1 MARGNRALMRQAH
14 GEIKRRIITLELTP
28 GHRID
33 DIELAAE
40 MKLSRTP
47 VREAL
52 FLLGSE
58 GLIDM
63 GNRGGF
69 VVRALD
75 LTDIADLFEVHVVV
89 AKAVAR
95 LAASRATDAD
105 LGALAAATGAVEAA
119 IDRRDH
125 LEITRSNADLHRVE
139 AAATHNR
146 HLEQMANEIHDHG
159 ERLAYLCF
167 GGAREL
173 SDQDDY
179 FAKVKRDHAAL
190 LQAYRAHDADTA
202 ERLATDHVRQFLGR
216 VQSWLA
222 SEATTDFVLTDRDV
236 SARRMLSAYADQ
248 PPA

>member
-1 MARGNRALMRQAH
+1 MARVNRALMRQAYD
-14 GEIKRRIITLELTP
+14 EIKRQIITLELTP

-33 DIELAAE
+33 DIQLAAD
-40 MKLSRTP
+40 MQLSRTP

-58 GLIDM
+58 GLIEM

-69 VVRALD
+69 TVRALD

-105 LGALAAATGAVEAA
+105 LEAMAEAAAAVEAA

-125 LEITRSNADLHRVE
+125 LEITRSNADLHRLE

-146 HLEQMANEIHDHG
+146 HLHQMANEIHDHG

-167 GGAREL
+167 GGDREWG
-173 SDQDDY
+173 DQDSY
-179 FAKVKRDHAAL
+179 FTKVKEDHAAL
-190 LQAYRAHDADTA
+190 LNAYRAHDGASA
-202 ERLATDHVRQFLGR
+202 EQQATDHVRQFLGR
-216 VQSWLA
+216 VQSWIA
-222 SEATTDFVLTDRDV
+222 SEATTDFVLTDRDL
-236 SARRMLSAYADQ
+236 AAGRMLTAYVRQ
-248 PPA
+248 LPG

>member
-1 MARGNRALMRQAH
+1 MARVNRALMRQAYD
-14 GEIKRRIITLELTP
+14 EIKRRIITLELTP

-40 MKLSRTP
+40 MQLSRTP

-58 GLIDM
+58 GLIEM

-69 VVRALD
+69 TVRALD
-75 LTDIADLFEVHVVV
+75 LTDIADLFEVHVVI

-95 LAASRATDAD
+95 LAASRVTEAD
-105 LGALAAATGAVEAA
+105 VAAMTAAAAAVEEA
-119 IDRRDH
+119 IGRRDH
-125 LEITRSNADLHRVE
+125 LEITRSNADLHRLE

-146 HLEQMANEIHDHG
+146 HLHQMANEIHDHG

-167 GGAREL
+167 GGDREWG
-173 SDQDDY
+173 DQDDY
-179 FAKVKRDHAAL
+179 FAKVRQDHAAL
-190 LQAYRAHDADTA
+190 LDAYRAHDADA
-202 ERLATDHVRQFLGR
+202 AQQLATDHVRQFLGR
-216 VQSWLA
+216 VQSWIA
-222 SEATTDFVLTDRDV
+222 SEGTTDFDLTDRDL
-236 SARRMLSAYADQ
+236 SAGRMLTASVSQ